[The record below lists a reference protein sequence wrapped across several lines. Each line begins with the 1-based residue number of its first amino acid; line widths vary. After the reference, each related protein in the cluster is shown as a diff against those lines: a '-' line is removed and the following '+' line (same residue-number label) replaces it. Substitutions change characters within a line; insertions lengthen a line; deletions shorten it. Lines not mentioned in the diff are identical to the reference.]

1 MSIALAPETP
11 AQELARIRGKFPT
24 WGPAR
29 ILSAMGHPGY
39 GAKFA
44 GEALALI
51 ETGRYSTHQAV
62 YGLQGR

>member
-1 MSIALAPETP
+1 MAATLAPETP
-11 AQELARIRGKFPT
+11 AEELARIRGRFPT

-44 GEALALI
+44 ARALAAI
-51 ETGRYSTHQAV
+51 ERGGVSTHQAV